1 MLGDLWA
8 HLQIPAGM
16 TAEQARMWLQA
27 SEQEATPEAVQE
39 IVELSAS
46 MGDRSRRPGHDRGI
60 AHADEIWFPLGPRR
74 LLILGSPSDQ
84 LPEQRPRPAAQTAV
98 TVNRTIAASAYEHIY
113 MHPAQD
119 QRSGGWRS
127 AGRRFSWL
135 PVIVMLPCLISAPVV
150 R

>member
-46 MGDRSRRPGHDRGI
+46 MGTGAAAQVMTWASPAPTRS
-60 AHADEIWFPLGPRR
+60 
-74 LLILGSPSDQ
+74 GSPSARAGCSSWAAPATSCQ
-84 LPEQRPRPAAQTAV
+84 SNARARLPRP
-98 TVNRTIAASAYEHIY
+98 
-113 MHPAQD
+113 
-119 QRSGGWRS
+119 
-127 AGRRFSWL
+127 L
-135 PVIVMLPCLISAPVV
+135 
-150 R
+150 